1 MALKLLPPK
10 REKTVSSAEQSQR
23 ANRTVLRRTLFL
35 MILCGVVLFIPLI
48 FTLYRL
54 MIVEHDKYEEL
65 AINNQTRYT
74 NLTASRGVIYDRNMN
89 VLATSATVE
98 TVFIDPNE
106 IATEMK
112 DPANSNLLDHIARGL
127 SEILDVE
134 TSFVY
139 EQAADTAYR
148 YKVIRR
154 KISEELAD
162 QVREFINENEIKGV
176 YLETDAQRYYPYSSL
191 AAQVLGFVSSDNVG
205 SEGLEAY
212 YDSMLQGT
220 AGKVVTSKGNNG
232 SEMLYT

>member
-74 NLTASRGVIYDRNMN
+74 NLTASRGVIYARNLT

-148 YKVIRR
+148 YKVI
-154 KISEELAD
+154 
-162 QVREFINENEIKGV
+162 
-176 YLETDAQRYYPYSSL
+176 
-191 AAQVLGFVSSDNVG
+191 
-205 SEGLEAY
+205 
-212 YDSMLQGT
+212 
-220 AGKVVTSKGNNG
+220 
-232 SEMLYT
+232 

>member
-106 IATEMK
+106 IATSSQCLKWKLQVFLFPLKGKK
-112 DPANSNLLDHIARGL
+112 DIMTNFFASLKENL
-127 SEILDVE
+127 
-134 TSFVY
+134 SFVL
-139 EQAADTAYR
+139 
-148 YKVIRR
+148 VC
-154 KISEELAD
+154 L
-162 QVREFINENEIKGV
+162 
-176 YLETDAQRYYPYSSL
+176 
-191 AAQVLGFVSSDNVG
+191 
-205 SEGLEAY
+205 
-212 YDSMLQGT
+212 
-220 AGKVVTSKGNNG
+220 VVTAIPSRCLLRAISSSTTKIG
-232 SEMLYT
+232 SLPSARASSSTMEAT